1 MARPKTDPPRG
12 VLKTADAGGPRMAH
26 ARYHPSADL
35 ASYVEHFWAVE
46 WHLDGQPPHRAE
58 TLPHPSVHLVFELG
72 GGARISG
79 VARGK
84 FVRLLEGHGSV
95 IAAKFRPAGFYPFL
109 QRPMTTL
116 TDQVV
121 TLDSIW
127 GPAGHA
133 LEQAVFA
140 AGDNDARIVVVENFL
155 RTRNPI
161 PDENVSLATTIVE
174 TIATDRALLTVDDV
188 TRRWNLNLRA
198 LQRLFARYVGVN
210 PKWVIQRYR
219 LHEAA
224 EQLAR
229 GPASQSALALALGY
243 ADQAHF
249 VKDFKAAVGTSP
261 AAYAKRARG

>member
-1 MARPKTDPPRG
+1 MT
-12 VLKTADAGGPRMAH
+12 H
-26 ARYHPSADL
+26 ARFHPSADL
-35 ASYVEHFWAVE
+35 AHLVEHFWAVQ
-46 WHLDGQPPHRAE
+46 WNLDGLPPHRAE
-58 TLPHPSVHLVFELG
+58 TLPHPSVHLIFEPG
-72 GGARISG
+72 RGARIAG

-84 FVRLLEGHGSV
+84 FVRTLEGHGSV
-95 IAAKFRPAGFYPFL
+95 IAAKFRPAGFCPFL
-109 QRPMTTL
+109 QQPMTTL

-121 TLDSIW
+121 TPDSVW
-127 GPAGHA
+127 GPAGGA

-140 AGDNDARIVVVENFL
+140 QGDHDSKIVVIESFL
-155 RTRNPI
+155 RTMAPA
-161 PDENVSLATTIVE
+161 PDENVALAMNIVE
-174 TIATDRALLTVDDV
+174 TIATDRTILTVDDV
-188 TRRWNLNLRA
+188 TRRWAVNLRT

-229 GPASQSALALALGY
+229 GSASQSALALELGY

-261 AAYAKRARG
+261 AAYARRAHA